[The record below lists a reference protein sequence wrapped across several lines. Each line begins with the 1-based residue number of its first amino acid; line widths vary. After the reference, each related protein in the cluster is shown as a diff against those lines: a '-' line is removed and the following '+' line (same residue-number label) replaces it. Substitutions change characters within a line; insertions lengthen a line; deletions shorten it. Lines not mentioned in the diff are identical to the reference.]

1 MNRHL
6 KVIILVNFNLIVTS
20 TLLTTP
26 NPLAC
31 TCDVETTIRVGSGC
45 LLRSHNDS
53 NYKFD
58 SGCVCQVGF
67 SNLKL
72 QDEESKVV
80 SCVFRNNGEFP
91 VSVRCFCD
99 GRSAFTDRTI
109 CIATVMES
117 EEQVSYET
125 GCRCAYPYAEPQIVS
140 EFFLSRIYVVRCV
153 ANLPS
158 FDQLTSSSSAPNFID
173 EVTKVR
179 RKRDVSTPSSS
190 SSPSTTESSTL
201 STSSGIWNSS
211 QTTVNQTEST
221 GNSSSTSASIS
232 TTNSTAQTSTKH
244 STTIAELT
252 TSQIQTSTEPTT
264 TVQELMTTEEDVTT
278 ELFTTEEPT
287 TERATN
293 SSTARL
299 STSTFW
305 STVTSNLTTRLITT
319 TTPEDRE
326 FITSF
331 EIFSNSV
338 GDINFGACN
347 ATSFSK
353 SDKQHAEIMLYFGAA
368 WVILWTIA
376 TILANLFL
384 RIIGHHRFLDF
395 LQEVGII
402 AVFVFMAHFVLRPD
416 LTDLCKATTIV
427 LQFFLMYFLLIA
439 DMQAIFLNS
448 LIKGKSSKNSCLP
461 WFFNYLIPPI
471 LAGGITTAFYFILKD
486 QYENN
491 GVHCFCEIYS
501 DLYWTFIFPAWVFGF
516 FALLVNQT
524 AITACKMSRP
534 NVRPDQLFWARKSC
548 RGMPILAT
556 FFCLCF
562 FCLLFGV
569 DMQRLWLIG
578 VYLGVCILFGPLI
591 FILHTYCYEK
601 GSIRLFAKTGLNFYK
616 PCQLKKNV
624 TVENETSKVD
634 LRTKHPLTDPIV
646 SRDKNETVDLPP
658 QPVSGIAVNNPPLES
673 FNAGVRKSTNN
684 LDEPTEYL
692 PTRPQELYDWLVTDP
707 NAQNVND
714 AENVLFKK
722 NV

>member
-1 MNRHL
+1 MNRPL
-6 KVIILVNFNLIVTS
+6 SVIISVSFHLIVTS

-26 NPLAC
+26 DPLAC
-31 TCDVETTIRVGSGC
+31 TCDTETTIRVGSGC
-45 LLRSHNDS
+45 LLASHNDS
-53 NYKFD
+53 NQKFD

-72 QDEESKVV
+72 QDGESKIV
-80 SCVFRNNGEFP
+80 SCVSRNSGEFP

-99 GRSAFTDRTI
+99 GRSSFTDKTI
-109 CIATVMES
+109 CIATMEN
-117 EEQVSYET
+117 EQQITYET

-140 EFFLSRIYVVRCV
+140 EYFLSRIYVVRCV

-158 FDQLTSSSSAPNFID
+158 FDQLTSASTSSAPNFIN
-173 EVTKVR
+173 EVTKMR
-179 RKRDVSTPSSS
+179 RKRDVSTSSVS
-190 SSPSTTESSTL
+190 STTESSTL
-201 STSSGIWNSS
+201 STSSDISTSS

-221 GNSSSTSASIS
+221 GSYSLTSSSIS
-232 TTNSTAQTSTKH
+232 STNSTTQTSTTH
-244 STTIAELT
+244 STTKDVLT
-252 TSQIQTSTEPTT
+252 TLQIQTSTELTT
-264 TVQELMTTEEDVTT
+264 TVQETLTTEEQDTT
-278 ELFTTEEPT
+278 RLFITEELT
-287 TERATN
+287 TDILTN
-293 SSTARL
+293 STNARL
-299 STSTFW
+299 STSTFR
-305 STVTSNLTTRLITT
+305 STLTSNLTTRLITT
-319 TTPEDRE
+319 TTPEDD
-326 FITSF
+326 
-331 EIFSNSV
+331 

-353 SDKQHAEIMLYFGAA
+353 TDKQHAEIMLYFGAA

-376 TILANLFL
+376 TIIANLFL

-416 LTDLCKATTIV
+416 LTDLCKVTTIV

-448 LIKGKSSKNSCLP
+448 LIKGRSSKNSCLP
-461 WFFNYLIPPI
+461 WFFNYLIPPL

-501 DLYWTFIFPAWVFGF
+501 ELYWTFIFPAWVFGF

-524 AITACKMSRP
+524 AITACKMSRS
-534 NVRPDQLFWARKSC
+534 NVRPDQKSC

-562 FCLLFGV
+562 FCLLFGI

-624 TVENETSKVD
+624 TVENEASKVD

-646 SRDKNETVDLPP
+646 SRDNLKETADLPP
-658 QPVSGIAVNNPPLES
+658 QPISGIAVNNPPLES
-673 FNAGVRKSTNN
+673 YNAGVGKSTTD
-684 LDEPTEYL
+684 LDYM

-707 NAQNVND
+707 NAQNVD
-714 AENVLFKK
+714 DVENVLFKK